1 MNDYYRGRGTLLA
14 YDGELLPAADAMAR
28 YRRDE
33 ELRNRYEEAE
43 NELDDGQLTWDD
55 VENLL

>member
-1 MNDYYRGRGTLLA
+1 MEDDYRGYGTLLA

-28 YRRDE
+28 YKRDD
-33 ELRNRYEEAE
+33 ELRNKYEEAE
-43 NELDDGQLTWDD
+43 NELDSGQLTWDD